1 MQEIDSNM
9 SILIKSAKIIDAES
23 SYNGK
28 TLDILII
35 NGIIEKIQKNIN
47 YSADTIISE
56 KNLHV
61 SIGWLDSSVCFG
73 EPGLEEREDLE
84 NGVKSA

>member
-35 NGIIEKIQKNIN
+35 TYIIEKIQKNIN
-47 YSADTIISE
+47 YSVILLFQKKPSCFY
-56 KNLHV
+56 
-61 SIGWLDSSVCFG
+61 WL
-73 EPGLEEREDLE
+73 
-84 NGVKSA
+84 A

>member
-1 MQEIDSNM
+1 M

-56 KNLHV
+56 KL
-61 SIGWLDSSVCFG
+61 F
-73 EPGLEEREDLE
+73 DL
-84 NGVKSA
+84 

>member
-1 MQEIDSNM
+1 M

-73 EPGLEEREDLE
+73 EPRTA
-84 NGVKSA
+84 SSI